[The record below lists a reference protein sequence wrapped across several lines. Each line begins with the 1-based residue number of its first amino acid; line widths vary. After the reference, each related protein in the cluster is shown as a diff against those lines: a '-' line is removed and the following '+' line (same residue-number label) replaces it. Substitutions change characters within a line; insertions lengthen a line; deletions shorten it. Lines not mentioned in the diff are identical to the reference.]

1 MLKMDLYNVLISPVV
16 TEKANTVAEK
26 HEQVV
31 FKVLPQATK
40 QEIKAAFELA
50 FNAEVLAVSVTNVKG
65 KAKRFGRY
73 AGRRAN
79 WKKAYISLKPGQSFD
94 LAANQK

>member
-1 MLKMDLYNVLISPVV
+1 MLKMDLYNVLLSPVI

-31 FKVLPQATK
+31 FRVLAQATK
-40 QEIKAAFELA
+40 EEIKAAFELA
-50 FNAEVLAVSVTNVKG
+50 FNAEVDSVRVLNVKG
-65 KAKRFGRY
+65 KAKKFGRT

>member
-1 MLKMDLYNVLISPVV
+1 MLKMDLYNVLISPVI
-16 TEKANTVAEK
+16 TEKANNVAEK
-26 HEQVV
+26 NEQVV

-50 FNAEVLAVSVTNVKG
+50 FNAEVASVSVTNVKG
-65 KAKRFGRY
+65 KAKRFGRFS
-73 AGRRAN
+73 GRRAN

>member
-1 MLKMDLYNVLISPVV
+1 
-16 TEKANTVAEK
+16 EKANTVAEK